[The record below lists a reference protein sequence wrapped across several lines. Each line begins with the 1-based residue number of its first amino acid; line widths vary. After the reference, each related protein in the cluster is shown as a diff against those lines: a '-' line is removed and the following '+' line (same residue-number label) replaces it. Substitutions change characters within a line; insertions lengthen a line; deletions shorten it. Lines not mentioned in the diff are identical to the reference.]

1 MLPFS
6 ARFLWNFLPSLQ
18 LTAEGYTGLPRK
30 LLHLWATA
38 LDADFKSWIEE
49 MGPKFRICSVLSK
62 SHVKVILKVSPC
74 YSSMGDTCLAA
85 WQLYNV
91 NIVLVT
97 LITIMNRKENKI
109 TVEKIYIIYPSTTV
123 ILKIVY
129 QLYMYSL
136 PFSIFKLTG
145 KTGKEN
151 TYRWVK
157 KIFISYV
164 PILHKEHVKL

>member
-1 MLPFS
+1 M
-6 ARFLWNFLPSLQ
+6 
-18 LTAEGYTGLPRK
+18 
-30 LLHLWATA
+30 
-38 LDADFKSWIEE
+38 
-49 MGPKFRICSVLSK
+49 
-62 SHVKVILKVSPC
+62 
-74 YSSMGDTCLAA
+74 AA

-129 QLYMYSL
+129 LLYMYSL

-145 KTGKEN
+145 KTGKEKYIPLSKKNIYLIHSN
-151 TYRWVK
+151 TT
-157 KIFISYV
+157 
-164 PILHKEHVKL
+164 